1 MWLRKTKAKIVKDEI
16 HWLVGFFTVYIAFTL
31 CLGQLKVLSKILWIV
46 NDLMGQILV
55 LPFF

>member
-31 CLGQLKVLSKILWIV
+31 CLGQLKVLSKINSL
-46 NDLMGQILV
+46 DL
-55 LPFF
+55 